1 MMKGFSCGLI
11 AGALIGASAVM
22 LADPKKDRKHAKMSR
37 KKREMFKA
45 VGNVIDNVMDMF

>member
-11 AGALIGASAVM
+11 TGAILGAAAGM
-22 LADPKKDRKHAKMSR
+22 LADPIKDRQHAKMSR

-45 VGNVIDNVMDMF
+45 VGDVIDNVMDMF

>member
-11 AGALIGASAVM
+11 AGALIGAAAGM
-22 LADPKKDRKHAKMSR
+22 LADPIKDRQHAKMSR

-45 VGNVIDNVMDMF
+45 VGDVIDNVMDMF